1 MYLDRYFDAVD
12 DVLGRI
18 RRTQLEA
25 IKKAAGAV
33 AASIAQRG
41 VFHVMDTGHML
52 RHEAFFRAGGI
63 MSLVPFGYELKI
75 DNPADQRKVTRSSD
89 EEAELLTR
97 TIALAL
103 DSSKVQRGDVMI
115 INSNSGRSSN
125 VIELAMQ
132 CAPRGVTTIG
142 IASVEQMTRCNVEH
156 RSGKKLFDVVDIAI
170 DNCGPF
176 GDAMLEVSDNEKMC
190 PASGMA
196 ATYILWAIQAETVE
210 LLQAKGVQPTIFR
223 SVHVSGMDYID
234 KQRVSFMEKGI

>member
-1 MYLDRYFDAVD
+1 VDAV
-12 DVLGRI
+12 LGQI
-18 RRTQLEA
+18 RTTQLDA

-33 AASIAQRG
+33 AESMAKLG

-63 MSLVPFGYELKI
+63 MSLVPFSFELKI
-75 DNPADQRKVTRSSD
+75 ENPADQRKVKRSA
-89 EEAELLTR
+89 EEDAELLAR
-97 TIALAL
+97 TIALSL
-103 DSSKVQRGDVMI
+103 DSSKVKPGDIII

-132 CAPRGVTTIG
+132 CAGRGVTTIG
-142 IASVEQMTRCNVEH
+142 VASLQQMTRCDVEH

-170 DNCGPF
+170 DNCGPY
-176 GDAMLEVSDNEKMC
+176 GDAMLEVRDNEKMC

-196 ATYILWAIQAETVE
+196 ATYILWAIQAEAVE
-210 LLQAKGVQPTIFR
+210 LLQAKGVNPTIFR

-234 KQRVSFMEKGI
+234 KQRASFMEKGV